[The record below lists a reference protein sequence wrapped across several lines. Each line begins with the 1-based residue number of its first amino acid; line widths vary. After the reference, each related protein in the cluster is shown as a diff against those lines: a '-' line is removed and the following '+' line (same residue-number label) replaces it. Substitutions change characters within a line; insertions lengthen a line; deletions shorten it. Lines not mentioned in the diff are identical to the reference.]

1 VAITTA
7 IAQFSLD
14 DGHYLMEGNMS
25 YQCISIDDAKALIE
39 QSGATIADVRDSGA
53 FRASSIENAINIQQE
68 NLEEFLAS
76 ADKNKPL
83 IVYCYHGNSS
93 RGAADYFSSQ
103 GYDEVYS
110 MDGGY
115 EAWRLKY

>member
-1 VAITTA
+1 
-7 IAQFSLD
+7 
-14 DGHYLMEGNMS
+14 MEENMS
-25 YQCISIDDAKALIE
+25 YKCISIDDAKVLIE